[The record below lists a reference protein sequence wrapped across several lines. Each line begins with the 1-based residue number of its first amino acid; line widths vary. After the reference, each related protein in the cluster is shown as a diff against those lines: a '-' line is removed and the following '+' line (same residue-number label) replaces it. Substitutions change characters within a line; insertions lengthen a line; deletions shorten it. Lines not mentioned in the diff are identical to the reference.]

1 MDRENRRNV
10 LPLGDFSEWLIIR
23 VFNDNQTKAKNI
35 DLQEC
40 SCHKQCRSD
49 LYELQ
54 TEPLSVFLL
63 FLRLY
68 MKICSVMQSI
78 LGMPNKDTN
87 NSFVSISE
95 ALIAR
100 YTHRI
105 WFVFFYYLY
114 VRRIYSFVFFCSSN
128 FSFNFQLNV
137 TTESTLILLV
147 KNILDNNGQ
156 QQHTVHSTTT
166 TRKKNSKSKR
176 FLCFFYILMHKSLIE
191 RKRLKNVSPT
201 YIRYVWS
208 LCNSISMTCQV
219 CERTKMSKTKFRQ
232 TTRCKAF
239 RDWGIVC
246 KAAKL
251 QWHMTM

>member
-1 MDRENRRNV
+1 MDWENSRNV
-10 LPLGDFSEWLIIR
+10 LPFGDFAEWLIIT
-23 VFNDNQTKAKNI
+23 VFNASQTKAKNI

-40 SCHKQCRSD
+40 SCHKQCRLD
-49 LYELQ
+49 LYVLQ
-54 TEPLSVFLL
+54 TEPLSGFLL
-63 FLRLY
+63 FSAFY
-68 MKICSVMQSI
+68 MKICYVMQSI
-78 LGMPNKDTN
+78 LGMPNKNTN
-87 NSFVSISE
+87 NSFVPISE

-114 VRRIYSFVFFCSSN
+114 VRRIYSFVFFFCFSN

-156 QQHTVHSTTT
+156 QHHTVHSTATT
-166 TRKKNSKSKR
+166 KKN
-176 FLCFFYILMHKSLIE
+176 FQIETIFAFFYILMHKSLIE

-219 CERTKMSKTKFRQ
+219 CERTKMSKTKFCQ

-239 RDWGIVC
+239 RDWSIVC